1 MKHILLMFFSEA
13 RLHHDGMMM
22 DGVRDKES
30 VVQSIAD
37 SLKVQ
42 GEQLDCLCCFSTK
55 KLPEEIGYGDE
66 VSCAYILNHE
76 ALIPARMQSLAGH
89 FIGIDYD
96 ERSQLEKRIHQV
108 LKMADR
114 IDAFIEEQSWQ
125 PEEVALHVDITGDV
139 RYASMMMLSVIQ
151 FLKCRGIRKV
161 DVLYADGNE
170 QPVENITEIYRM
182 FDLFSRADT
191 FVNFGSIR
199 EIMAYLEGS
208 VQTRETKI
216 LLQTVRDFNHAVRI
230 CHTGKITILAKKLQE
245 ALQNFEMSGAISFQ
259 EKIFL
264 RILKVFK
271 AEYGGL
277 LKEDFTNLDIIRWCV
292 EKDYLQQALT
302 LCTEWI
308 PSEIV
313 DRHIFYPLKNSIPK
327 ECTRK
332 KMPYQTW
339 QQYFLNDFTVART
352 KKDSEAYLNRLFP
365 RLEKKKRVTRLRTII
380 ADFEASGD
388 MASVLRRYPKDAG
401 YFKALLEELQVGPQV
416 LADLNKERLTRQEL
430 KKKFPKIYAVLHR
443 MYHHVKNTPMFDQ
456 TMDEFFKTRTIGPMY
471 NVLKTA
477 PYQFFQTLLPLP
489 DEFLEQT
496 PPSVGDI
503 PGIYVSQIAW
513 NNRQVYYLRMMSYD
527 YVGYKR
533 PAKAVLEILYDYF
546 QIRTERNHINHAY
559 EEDSLSTQAIK
570 DLVLDLLRRMEDI
583 DKLKS

>member
-230 CHTGKITILAKKLQE
+230 CRTGKITILAKKLQE

-264 RILKVFK
+264 RSRVWRSLK
-271 AEYGGL
+271 
-277 LKEDFTNLDIIRWCV
+277 R
-292 EKDYLQQALT
+292 
-302 LCTEWI
+302 
-308 PSEIV
+308 
-313 DRHIFYPLKNSIPK
+313 RFYKPRYHPLVR
-327 ECTRK
+327 RK
-332 KMPYQTW
+332 
-339 QQYFLNDFTVART
+339 
-352 KKDSEAYLNRLFP
+352 RLP
-365 RLEKKKRVTRLRTII
+365 PTGSDLMYRM
-380 ADFEASGD
+380 D
-388 MASVLRRYPKDAG
+388 
-401 YFKALLEELQVGPQV
+401 PQ
-416 LADLNKERLTRQEL
+416 
-430 KKKFPKIYAVLHR
+430 
-443 MYHHVKNTPMFDQ
+443 
-456 TMDEFFKTRTIGPMY
+456 
-471 NVLKTA
+471 
-477 PYQFFQTLLPLP
+477 
-489 DEFLEQT
+489 
-496 PPSVGDI
+496 
-503 PGIYVSQIAW
+503 
-513 NNRQVYYLRMMSYD
+513 
-527 YVGYKR
+527 
-533 PAKAVLEILYDYF
+533 
-546 QIRTERNHINHAY
+546 
-559 EEDSLSTQAIK
+559 
-570 DLVLDLLRRMEDI
+570 
-583 DKLKS
+583 